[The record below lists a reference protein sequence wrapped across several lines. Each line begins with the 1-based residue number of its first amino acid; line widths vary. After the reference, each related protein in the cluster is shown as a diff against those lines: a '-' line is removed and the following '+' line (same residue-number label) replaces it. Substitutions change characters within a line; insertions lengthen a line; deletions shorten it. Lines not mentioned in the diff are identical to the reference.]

1 MAVAFF
7 SFVILVGTCRTDVC
21 FCRKSS
27 KQNRKKGTMTVWRRV
42 AFPKCLHPVLDFL
55 QSLWYNDTIDG
66 LYIESYPKTKKFR
79 PKGGDRLAKDMIEKI
94 KQAEEQAQQI
104 RERAQADAKKV
115 LQEAEEH
122 GKALCEWAESE
133 GISENKEK
141 IRLIR
146 ERADQMMAHNQN
158 QAEQQAAAI
167 SADAELRM
175 REAVRLIL
183 GGVMEQCQ

>member
-1 MAVAFF
+1 
-7 SFVILVGTCRTDVC
+7 
-21 FCRKSS
+21 
-27 KQNRKKGTMTVWRRV
+27 
-42 AFPKCLHPVLDFL
+42 
-55 QSLWYNDTIDG
+55 
-66 LYIESYPKTKKFR
+66 
-79 PKGGDRLAKDMIEKI
+79 MIEKI

-104 RERAQADAKKV
+104 RERARADAQKAV
-115 LQEAEEH
+115 QEAEEH

-133 GISENKEK
+133 GIAENKEK

-146 ERADQMMAHNQN
+146 ERAEQMMAHNQD
-158 QAEQQAAAI
+158 QAKQQAASI